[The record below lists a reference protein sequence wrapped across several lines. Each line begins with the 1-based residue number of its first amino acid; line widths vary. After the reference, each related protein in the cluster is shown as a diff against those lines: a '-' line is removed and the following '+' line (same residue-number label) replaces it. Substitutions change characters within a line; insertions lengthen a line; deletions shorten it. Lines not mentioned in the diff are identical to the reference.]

1 MSEFLEYL
9 SAIWPLTPLL
19 LFILAVIFRLLDNS
33 TSLFLQKEI
42 LVTSS
47 NVSRNLLK
55 EQIQESEDHRF
66 TQKLK
71 LALVYRNLH
80 QSLMLLAA
88 VSLPLICIAFF
99 LR

>member
-9 SAIWPLTPLL
+9 SAIWPLVPLL
-19 LFILAVIFRLLDNS
+19 LFILAVVFRLLDNS
-33 TSLFLQKEI
+33 TSLFLQKDI

-47 NVSRNLLK
+47 NVSRHLLK
-55 EQIQESEDHRF
+55 EQIQDSKDQRF
-66 TQKLK
+66 IQKLK

-80 QSLMLLAA
+80 QSFMILAA
-88 VSLPLICIAFF
+88 VSLPVILFAFF

>member
-33 TSLFLQKEI
+33 TSLFLQKDI

-47 NVSRNLLK
+47 NVSRELLK
-55 EQIQESEDHRF
+55 EQIHASKDQRF
-66 TQKLK
+66 IQKLK
-71 LALVYRNLH
+71 VALVYRNLH

-88 VSLPLICIAFF
+88 ISLPVIFIAFF
-99 LR
+99 LV

>member
-66 TQKLK
+66 TRKLK